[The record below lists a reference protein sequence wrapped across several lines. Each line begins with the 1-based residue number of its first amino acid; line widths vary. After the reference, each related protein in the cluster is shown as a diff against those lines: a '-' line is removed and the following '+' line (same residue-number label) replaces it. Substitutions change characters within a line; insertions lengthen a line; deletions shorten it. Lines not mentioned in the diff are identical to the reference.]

1 VQQRSLLLLLALRI
15 PYISH
20 SGKPV
25 KRARDSYNTS
35 SVTNWGAVEFARVVS
50 VARRFL
56 SRLEGC

>member
-1 VQQRSLLLLLALRI
+1 MEQRSLLLLLALCI

-25 KRARDSYNTS
+25 ERAGDSYNTS

-50 VARRFL
+50 VARGFL